1 VHRGSRLLS
10 SLFLATALAG
20 SVATMAAAS
29 PQDDKNH
36 GDRQSDN
43 HKRYYDRH
51 HKDYH
56 TWDDNEDRSYQ
67 RYQAQHHE
75 KRAFVELNSRQQTV
89 YWSWRHNNPDNR

>member
-1 VHRGSRLLS
+1 MHRGSQFLT
-10 SLFLATALAG
+10 SLFLATALATP
-20 SVATMAAAS
+20 VAMMAAAS

-36 GDRQSDN
+36 EERREN

-89 YWSWRHNNPDNR
+89 YWSWRHNNPDVR